1 MGSAELILTMTV
13 LSYNGMIGDLNDRCY
28 CQSGRCKSH
37 ILADVIAILL
47 WDDVIAQQYN
57 V

>member
-1 MGSAELILTMTV
+1 MTDV
-13 LSYNGMIGDLNDRCY
+13 IFKVADV
-28 CQSGRCKSH
+28 KAKF
-37 ILADVIAILL
+37 LADVIAILL